1 MNNDKD
7 LFRQALQRQN
17 ERAERM
23 KMPDDMEQRVM
34 QRVSSKK
41 TNRRWLYSAIA
52 AVAASIL
59 LLLVFR
65 FNQEPVEE
73 QPVVAETTEQS
84 HPQPASQPIVEVKTD
99 EVLAE
104 VQPAPQPARK
114 HKKAVRSQISPIEE
128 PALAQA
134 EPMIPAEAASQ
145 PQVDVQSFH
154 EARVSS
160 MNVGNDEVDPK
171 MLLYTAEI
179 ELEKTTHQRQTASEK
194 EMMQRGLE
202 LLIYFMTEKEE
213 ETPARVV
220 NTQKS

>member
-34 QRVSSKK
+34 QRISSKK

-84 HPQPASQPIVEVKTD
+84 HPQPASQPIVEEKK
-99 EVLAE
+99 EVSLAE
-104 VQPAPQPARK
+104 VQPMPQPVKKRRK
-114 HKKAVRSQISPIEE
+114 ALSKQSIPVE
-128 PALAQA
+128 PVLTQEPMLAAESLPSECKPEKEILVIPPDKQALANIYLA
-134 EPMIPAEAASQ
+134 EEALQVAYELRAQQEAIRAYAASLTGEEL
-145 PQVDVQSFH
+145 P
-154 EARVSS
+154 
-160 MNVGNDEVDPK
+160 DPVI
-171 MLLYTAEI
+171 A
-179 ELEKTTHQRQTASEK
+179 
-194 EMMQRGLE
+194 
-202 LLIYFMTEKEE
+202 F
-213 ETPARVV
+213 
-220 NTQKS
+220 

>member
-7 LFRQALQRQN
+7 FFRQALQRQN
-17 ERAERM
+17 ERAAGM

-34 QRVSSKK
+34 HRIRSKK
-41 TNRRWLYSAIA
+41 ANHRWLYPAIA

-59 LLLVFR
+59 LLLVLR
-65 FNQEPVEE
+65 LSQEPVEE
-73 QPVVAETTEQS
+73 QSVVAETIEQNT
-84 HPQPASQPIVEVKTD
+84 PQPVPQPIIEVKTD

-104 VQPAPQPARK
+104 VPPAPQPARK
-114 HKKAVRSQISPIEE
+114 HKKAVRSQSSPIEE

-134 EPMIPAEAASQ
+134 EPMIPAEATSQ

-179 ELEKTTHQRQTASEK
+179 ELEKTTHQRQAACEK

>member
-1 MNNDKD
+1 
-7 LFRQALQRQN
+7 
-17 ERAERM
+17 
-23 KMPDDMEQRVM
+23 
-34 QRVSSKK
+34 
-41 TNRRWLYSAIA
+41 
-52 AVAASIL
+52 
-59 LLLVFR
+59 
-65 FNQEPVEE
+65 
-73 QPVVAETTEQS
+73 
-84 HPQPASQPIVEVKTD
+84 
-99 EVLAE
+99 
-104 VQPAPQPARK
+104 
-114 HKKAVRSQISPIEE
+114 
-128 PALAQA
+128 
-134 EPMIPAEAASQ
+134 MIPAEAASQ

-179 ELEKTTHQRQTASEK
+179 ELEKTTHQRQAASEK